1 MKVAEDAIEGTC
13 YVCVIK
19 ATDIPKERKAKSS
32 NKLRGWKFMNVFV
45 DEEGNVYH
53 KGKIQ
58 LELKGTLPQ
67 TEAKEIK
74 KQLNKK
80 EKEKVKRQ
88 AGAVIEDLKK
98 ELKELNKI
106 PRTLSK
112 RRIIEKRIREVSK
125 ILNGNFKDYE
135 KKLKVF

>member
-1 MKVAEDAIEGTC
+1 
-13 YVCVIK
+13 
-19 ATDIPKERKAKSS
+19 
-32 NKLRGWKFMNVFV
+32 MNVFV